1 VQNVAGIKN
10 QAYKYYDAFQGKVL
24 TQYQVGFIPVL
35 VYRVDF

>member
-1 VQNVAGIKN
+1 VAGIKN
-10 QAYKYYDAFQGKVL
+10 EAYMYYDAFQAKVV